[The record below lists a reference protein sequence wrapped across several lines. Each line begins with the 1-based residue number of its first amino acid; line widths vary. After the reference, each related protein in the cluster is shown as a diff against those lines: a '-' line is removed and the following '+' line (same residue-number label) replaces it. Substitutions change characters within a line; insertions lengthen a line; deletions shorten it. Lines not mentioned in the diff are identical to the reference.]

1 MPMCNGN
8 VPRLGRDWQC
18 GYVDDVWDLMRDRAD
33 DDVMYTERIQGDD
46 DDMFGYLGHVDVRRY
61 TLIDFFSMNNRINHQ
76 LLTSCMM

>member
-1 MPMCNGN
+1 
-8 VPRLGRDWQC
+8 
-18 GYVDDVWDLMRDRAD
+18 MRDRAD

-46 DDMFGYLGHVDVRRY
+46 DDMFGYLGHVDVIRY